1 MQRIGL
7 AILLAALGAAPA
19 VADVKAGVDAWQRGD
34 YKRAVS
40 EWQGPAERG
49 DPDAQFNLG
58 QAYKLGRG
66 VPVNLIQAEEWY
78 RRAALQNHPQA
89 QDNYGLILY
98 QNGKHGDAVRWLT
111 LSAGRGEL
119 RAMFVLGTLYFNGDS
134 VAKDYPRAY
143 ALLSLA
149 ASGRQ
154 ARARE
159 VLTQIDPYLTLADR
173 QQGQVIARQY
183 EADAARGGQVALA
196 LAGPQPV
203 PAPAPA
209 PSGGIRTADLP
220 PSSVY
225 QPDPPLPAPSPTPT
239 PTPTVRVAS
248 VPPPAPKPSPQVVA
262 PAPAP
267 SPIPVRPA
275 QVVDG
280 GWRLQLGAFGEP
292 GNAQKLWSQ
301 VGGRF
306 PGRSVSFVKSGR
318 LTLVLVGPFASQA
331 EARGACGGVSPCVPT
346 RR

>member
-7 AILLAALGAAPA
+7 ALLIAALGAAPA
-19 VADVKAGVDAWQRGD
+19 VADVKAGVEAWQRGD
-34 YKRAVS
+34 YKRAVA
-40 EWQGPAERG
+40 EWQGPADRG
-49 DPDAQFNLG
+49 DPDAQFNLA

-66 VPVNLIQAEEWY
+66 VPVNLIQAEQWY

-111 LSAGRGEL
+111 LSAERGEL
-119 RAMFVLGTLYFNGDS
+119 RAMFVLGTMYFNGDS

-143 ALLSLA
+143 ALLSIAATAGQPKARDVLA
-149 ASGRQ
+149 
-154 ARARE
+154 
-159 VLTQIDPYLTLADR
+159 QIDPYLTLADR
-173 QQGQVIARQY
+173 QQGQRIAQQY
-183 EADAARGGQVALA
+183 QADAARGGQSVAA
-196 LAGPQPV
+196 LTPPK
-203 PAPAPA
+203 PA
-209 PSGGIRTADLP
+209 PSSPVRGGIQTADLP

-225 QPDPPLPAPSPTPT
+225 QPDPAPVPSPTPLPPPVRVASAPVPAPSPTPT
-239 PTPTVRVAS
+239 PRTLAPV
-248 VPPPAPKPSPQVVA
+248 PAPS

-267 SPIPVRPA
+267 VRSA

-292 GNAQKLWSQ
+292 GNAQKLWRQ

-318 LTLVLVGPFASQA
+318 LTLILVGPFASQA
-331 EARGACGGVSPCVPT
+331 EARGACAGVSPCVTT

>member
-1 MQRIGL
+1 MQRIGPALLITAL
-7 AILLAALGAAPA
+7 AAAPA
-19 VADVKAGVDAWQRGD
+19 VADVKAGVEAWQRGD
-34 YKRAVS
+34 YARAVA
-40 EWQGPAERG
+40 EWQGPADRG
-49 DPDAQFNLG
+49 DPDAQFNLA

-111 LSAGRGEL
+111 LSAQRGEL
-119 RAMFVLGTLYFNGDS
+119 RAMFVLGTMYFNGDS

-143 ALLSLA
+143 ALLSIAATAGQPKARDVLA
-149 ASGRQ
+149 
-154 ARARE
+154 
-159 VLTQIDPYLTLADR
+159 QIDPYLTLADR
-173 QQGQVIARQY
+173 QQGQRIAQQY
-183 EADAARGGQVALA
+183 QADAAHGGQSVAALA
-196 LAGPQPV
+196 PPK
-203 PAPAPA
+203 PAPA
-209 PSGGIRTADLP
+209 PSARGSIQTADLP

-225 QPDPPLPAPSPTPT
+225 QPDPAPSPSLTPLS
-239 PTPTVRVAS
+239 PPVHVAS
-248 VPPPAPKPSPQVVA
+248 VPPPMPKPIVPVA
-262 PAPAP
+262 AP
-267 SPIPVRPA
+267 SPVPVRAA

-301 VGGRF
+301 VGGHF